1 MTEPLT
7 LKESEA
13 MKNAFADATKKQRE
27 AAGASMN
34 LADALFDAHAANV
47 KSKEAIEEL
56 KRVQVRIAKARN
68 KNLED
73 IIDFER
79 DGVDFSGVVFKT
91 EGETK

>member
-47 KSKEAIEEL
+47 KSKEAIAEL
-56 KRVQVRIAKARN
+56 ARVQTRIAKARQ
-68 KNLED
+68 KELGD
-73 IIDFER
+73 IVDFER
-79 DGVDFSGVVFKT
+79 DGIEFSGVMFRDDA
-91 EGETK
+91 